1 MKKLI
6 DIIKNPLKLRI
17 VIIFIVII
25 LSLLFFQAVGEFFLG
40 QKGKSSSQQIVNLEC
55 DPLTLVSL
63 KEYAENSNGVK
74 PVYGEKCR
82 FEDGFLMKL
91 IYENYQQTLKAKL
104 GLVSATEGEKKRI
117 DELDWIIKD
126 KNSSLFL
133 TEGNRLGILVLLG
146 ETGKSKV
153 KNYLELGRKLLQQ
166 ERTISANDSSDN
178 CKKINFEEDWNR
190 YNLTKNNA
198 ECTDFI
204 EEANGNNIKVKCQLP
219 QAEWRTYFVKELETN
234 SAKNIVV
241 KADLKLIDY
250 AKFFEESGGVGVKSD
265 DYVDLLVVREDVR
278 PGLESECNRTVT
290 EEEWGKLCLLNKT
303 SSAILEHCGVP
314 KFTESQS
321 CNFQV
326 KTDNFKK
333 IYLVFQVA
341 DAWQADV
348 EGSLANFEICYE

>member
-1 MKKLI
+1 MKK
-6 DIIKNPLKLRI
+6 PLKLRI
-17 VIIFIVII
+17 IIIFIVII
-25 LSLLFFQAVGEFFLG
+25 LLLLSFQVVGEFFLG
-40 QKGKSSSQQIVNLEC
+40 EKGKPAPQQTVNLEC

-63 KEYAENSNGVK
+63 KEYSENSNGVK

-82 FEDGFLMKL
+82 FENGFLMKL

-117 DELDWIIKD
+117 DELDWIMKD

-146 ETGKSKV
+146 ETSEYKI

-166 ERTISANDSSDN
+166 ERIISANNSSDN
-178 CKKINFEEDWNR
+178 CKKINFEEGWNK

-198 ECTDFI
+198 ECADFV
-204 EEANGNNIKVKCQLP
+204 EETNGNNIKIKCQLP

-234 SAKNIVV
+234 NAKNMVV

-278 PGLESECNRTVT
+278 SGLESECNKTVT
-290 EEEWGKLCLLNKT
+290 EEEWGKRCFLNKT
-303 SSAILEHCGVP
+303 SSAILGHCGIP
-314 KFTESQS
+314 KFTEFQN

-326 KTDNFKK
+326 KTENLKK
-333 IYLVFQVA
+333 TYLIFQVA
-341 DAWQADV
+341 DAWLADL
-348 EGSLANFEICYE
+348 EGSLSNLETCYEE